1 MRLRPHALTR
11 RHTIIAVVVALVVV
25 GGGAAWVATRSSS
38 STTAAPTLVAVTS
51 GTIRQSV
58 SASGTLEPAHRA
70 DLTFAVSGTVTSVPV
85 AAGDKVR
92 SGAVLATVDTAS
104 LKTAVTS
111 AKASVSAMQDQLTAQ
126 QDAGS
131 SAVQIV
137 STQAQLTDAEAKLTD
152 AQTALAE
159 ASMTSP
165 IAGTVAQV
173 DIAVGDSVTQSG
185 STASAASSSATGTGS
200 SASSAGASS
209 PSAAGSSSSSST
221 TAQIVVISTTSW
233 VVDASVG
240 SADLPQLKK
249 GLQAEITP
257 TGSATK
263 IFGTVK
269 SVGIIASSSSSGSAT
284 FPVTI
289 TVTGSP
295 KGLYAGG
302 AADVAIIVKQVE
314 NVLSVQTNAVHTEGG
329 KTVVHQIKDGAQ
341 VSTPV
346 KVGTTYGAV
355 TQILSGLKAGDKV
368 VGTTFRLGGNRP
380 SGGTGTRQGAATAR
394 AAPRVRRSQRMTALP
409 IPYQGSSPILRLVD
423 VGKTYS
429 TGSVQVEALHG
440 ISMEVDRGEYVA
452 IMGPSGSGKSTLM
465 HILGCL
471 DVPTTGSYDLAGEDV
486 AAMSED
492 ALAHVRNRQIGFV
505 FQQFNLLPALSA
517 WRNVELPLCYS
528 GVGRSE
534 RKERAMQVLERVGLG
549 DRVDHR
555 PGELSGGQQQRV
567 AVARALVTD
576 PALILADEPTG
587 NLDSHSSADVLRL
600 FVELHDQGRTI
611 VLITHEREVAE
622 SAQRVVRILD
632 GQIDSAVP
640 SSLMSLR

>member
-1 MRLRPHALTR
+1 VRLRPHAFTR

-38 STTAAPTLVAVTS
+38 STAAAPTLVAVTS

-104 LKTAVTS
+104 LKAAVTS
-111 AKASVSAMQDQLTAQ
+111 AKTSVNAMQDQLTAQ

-131 SAVQIV
+131 SAVQIA

-165 IAGTVAQV
+165 ITGTVAQV

-185 STASAASSSATGTGS
+185 SSASAASSSATGTGS
-200 SASSAGASS
+200 PASSAGASS
-209 PSAAGSSSSSST
+209 PSAAGSSSSSSSSST

-257 TGSATK
+257 SGSSTK

-269 SVGIIASSSSSGSAT
+269 SVGIIASSSSNGSAT
-284 FPVTI
+284 FPVTV

-302 AADVAIIVKQVE
+302 AADVSIIVKQVE
-314 NVLSVQTNAVHTEGG
+314 NVLSVPTNAVHTEGG
-329 KTVVHQIKDGAQ
+329 KTVVHQMKGGVQ

-346 KVGTTYGAV
+346 KVGTTYGPS

-368 VGTTFRLGGNRP
+368 VGTAFRLGGSRP
-380 SGGTGTRQGAATAR
+380 SGGTGTRQG
-394 AAPRVRRSQRMTALP
+394 
-409 IPYQGSSPILRLVD
+409 G
-423 VGKTYS
+423 GGFGG
-429 TGSVQVEALHG
+429 TGG
-440 ISMEVDRGEYVA
+440 FD
-452 IMGPSGSGKSTLM
+452 GPPPGFG
-465 HILGCL
+465 G
-471 DVPTTGSYDLAGEDV
+471 AG
-486 AAMSED
+486 
-492 ALAHVRNRQIGFV
+492 G
-505 FQQFNLLPALSA
+505 
-517 WRNVELPLCYS
+517 
-528 GVGRSE
+528 
-534 RKERAMQVLERVGLG
+534 
-549 DRVDHR
+549 
-555 PGELSGGQQQRV
+555 
-567 AVARALVTD
+567 
-576 PALILADEPTG
+576 
-587 NLDSHSSADVLRL
+587 
-600 FVELHDQGRTI
+600 
-611 VLITHEREVAE
+611 
-622 SAQRVVRILD
+622 
-632 GQIDSAVP
+632 
-640 SSLMSLR
+640 

>member
-1 MRLRPHALTR
+1 VRLRPHALTR

-25 GGGAAWVATRSSS
+25 GGGGVWAVTRSSS

-70 DLTFAVSGTVTSVPV
+70 DLTFAVSGTVTSVPA
-85 AAGDKVR
+85 AAGDRVR
-92 SGAVLATVDTAS
+92 AGAVLATVDTAN

-131 SAVQIV
+131 SAVQIA

-152 AQTALAE
+152 AQTALTA

-200 SASSAGASS
+200 FASSAGASS
-209 PSAAGSSSSSST
+209 PSAAGSSSSST

-302 AADVAIIVKQVE
+302 AADVSIIVKQVE

-329 KTVVHQIKDGAQ
+329 KTVVHQMKDGAQ

-368 VGTTFRLGGNRP
+368 VGTTFRLGSNRP
-380 SGGTGTRQGAATAR
+380 AGGTGTRQG
-394 AAPRVRRSQRMTALP
+394 
-409 IPYQGSSPILRLVD
+409 G
-423 VGKTYS
+423 G
-429 TGSVQVEALHG
+429 TGGA
-440 ISMEVDRGEYVA
+440 
-452 IMGPSGSGKSTLM
+452 
-465 HILGCL
+465 
-471 DVPTTGSYDLAGEDV
+471 
-486 AAMSED
+486 
-492 ALAHVRNRQIGFV
+492 
-505 FQQFNLLPALSA
+505 
-517 WRNVELPLCYS
+517 
-528 GVGRSE
+528 
-534 RKERAMQVLERVGLG
+534 GLG
-549 DRVDHR
+549 GTGGFDGPP
-555 PGELSGGQQQRV
+555 PGFGG
-567 AVARALVTD
+567 A
-576 PALILADEPTG
+576 G
-587 NLDSHSSADVLRL
+587 
-600 FVELHDQGRTI
+600 G
-611 VLITHEREVAE
+611 
-622 SAQRVVRILD
+622 
-632 GQIDSAVP
+632 
-640 SSLMSLR
+640 

>member
-1 MRLRPHALTR
+1 VRLRPHAFTR

-38 STTAAPTLVAVTS
+38 STAAAPTLVAVTS

-104 LKTAVTS
+104 LKAAVTS

-131 SAVQIV
+131 SAVQIA

-165 IAGTVAQV
+165 ITGTVAQV

-185 STASAASSSATGTGS
+185 SSASAASSSATGTGS
-200 SASSAGASS
+200 PASSAGASS
-209 PSAAGSSSSSST
+209 PSAAGSSSSSSSSSST

-257 TGSATK
+257 SGSSTK
-263 IFGTVK
+263 VFGTVK
-269 SVGIIASSSSSGSAT
+269 SVGIIASSSSNGSAT

-302 AADVAIIVKQVE
+302 AADVSIIVKQVE
-314 NVLSVQTNAVHTEGG
+314 NVLSVPTNAVHTEGG
-329 KTVVHQIKDGAQ
+329 KTVVHQMKGGAQ

-346 KVGTTYGAV
+346 KVGTTYGPS

-368 VGTTFRLGGNRP
+368 VGTAFRLGGSRP
-380 SGGTGTRQGAATAR
+380 SGGTGTRQG
-394 AAPRVRRSQRMTALP
+394 
-409 IPYQGSSPILRLVD
+409 G
-423 VGKTYS
+423 GGFGG
-429 TGSVQVEALHG
+429 TGG
-440 ISMEVDRGEYVA
+440 FD
-452 IMGPSGSGKSTLM
+452 GPPPGFG
-465 HILGCL
+465 G
-471 DVPTTGSYDLAGEDV
+471 AG
-486 AAMSED
+486 
-492 ALAHVRNRQIGFV
+492 G
-505 FQQFNLLPALSA
+505 
-517 WRNVELPLCYS
+517 
-528 GVGRSE
+528 
-534 RKERAMQVLERVGLG
+534 
-549 DRVDHR
+549 
-555 PGELSGGQQQRV
+555 
-567 AVARALVTD
+567 
-576 PALILADEPTG
+576 
-587 NLDSHSSADVLRL
+587 
-600 FVELHDQGRTI
+600 
-611 VLITHEREVAE
+611 
-622 SAQRVVRILD
+622 
-632 GQIDSAVP
+632 
-640 SSLMSLR
+640 

>member
-1 MRLRPHALTR
+1 VRLRPHAFTR

-25 GGGAAWVATRSSS
+25 GGGGVWAVTRSSS
-38 STTAAPTLVAVTS
+38 STAAAPTLVSVTS

-58 SASGTLEPAHRA
+58 SATGTLGPAHRA
-70 DLTFAVSGTVTSVPV
+70 DLTFAVSGTVTSVPA
-85 AAGDKVR
+85 AAGDRVR
-92 SGAVLATVDTAS
+92 AGAVLATVDTAN

-111 AKASVSAMQDQLTAQ
+111 AKASVNAMQDQLTAQ

-131 SAVQIV
+131 SAVQIA

-185 STASAASSSATGTGS
+185 STASAASSSAMGTGS

-209 PSAAGSSSSSST
+209 PSAAGSSSSST

-257 TGSATK
+257 SGSSTK

-302 AADVAIIVKQVE
+302 AADVSIIVKQVE

-329 KTVVHQIKDGAQ
+329 KTVVHQMKGGAQ

-355 TQILSGLKAGDKV
+355 TQVLSGLKAGDKV
-368 VGTTFRLGGNRP
+368 VGTTFRPGGNRP
-380 SGGTGTRQGAATAR
+380 AGGTGTRQG
-394 AAPRVRRSQRMTALP
+394 
-409 IPYQGSSPILRLVD
+409 G
-423 VGKTYS
+423 G
-429 TGSVQVEALHG
+429 TGGAG
-440 ISMEVDRGEYVA
+440 FD
-452 IMGPSGSGKSTLM
+452 GP
-465 HILGCL
+465 
-471 DVPTTGSYDLAGEDV
+471 PAGFDGPP
-486 AAMSED
+486 A
-492 ALAHVRNRQIGFV
+492 GF
-505 FQQFNLLPALSA
+505 
-517 WRNVELPLCYS
+517 
-528 GVGRSE
+528 
-534 RKERAMQVLERVGLG
+534 
-549 DRVDHR
+549 
-555 PGELSGGQQQRV
+555 GG
-567 AVARALVTD
+567 A
-576 PALILADEPTG
+576 G
-587 NLDSHSSADVLRL
+587 
-600 FVELHDQGRTI
+600 G
-611 VLITHEREVAE
+611 
-622 SAQRVVRILD
+622 
-632 GQIDSAVP
+632 
-640 SSLMSLR
+640 